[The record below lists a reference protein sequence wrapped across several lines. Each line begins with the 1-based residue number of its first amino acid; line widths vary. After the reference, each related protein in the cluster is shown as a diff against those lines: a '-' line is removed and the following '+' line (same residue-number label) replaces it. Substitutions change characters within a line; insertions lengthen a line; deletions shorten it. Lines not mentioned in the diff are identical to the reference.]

1 MSEGSSFGRTRMR
14 NAHQMNQGV
23 GAIHLILK
31 TLRIERIS
39 YHYATCRWQDGCS
52 TVTNQRANLMA
63 ARQQRRHQATA
74 KIAAGARN
82 KDVLPRHRDD
92 AGQSIKPA
100 ARTECAEC
108 ARNGQQSLRRG

>member
-1 MSEGSSFGRTRMR
+1 MPEGSSFGRTRMR

-52 TVTNQRANLMA
+52 TVTKQRPHL
-63 ARQQRRHQATA
+63 ATA